1 MKITGKKTVVLCT
14 VISLIAFGS
23 CQMFTTSLGKGFARD
38 QTKQLEK
45 ASSGDLADA
54 LATPKDSKTAT
65 AILEVLATKDT
76 AEIQAL
82 SNEQK
87 AAVLNTALDASVTI
101 QDLKDQ
107 ASALLGEGDTDT
119 NQIITNICNAVN
131 PVNTAAI
138 VAILSGDTSSI
149 DASSLANASLALVAQ
164 VAKATDVTQVMK
176 NFETKNADID
186 TILTNAKD
194 NPTANATAIPAVVE
208 AILGADASEASKDN
222 LTAAIN
228 TMAELN
234 KRAGAGEEV
243 MVLGVLDIGELLNSL
258 QGK

>member
-1 MKITGKKTVVLCT
+1 MKITGKKTVILFT
-14 VISLIAFGS
+14 VISLIGFGS
-23 CQMFTTSLGKGFARD
+23 CQMFTTSLGKDLARD
-38 QTKQLEK
+38 QTKQLAK
-45 ASSGDLADA
+45 ASSAELADA

-107 ASALLGEGDTDT
+107 ASALLGEGNTDT

-138 VAILSGDTSSI
+138 VAILNGDTSSI

-164 VAKATDVTQVMK
+164 VAKATDVTQVME
-176 NFETKNADID
+176 NFEGVTIDSSTNIDNTVNQILDGPGATEETKA
-186 TILTNAKD
+186 
-194 NPTANATAIPAVVE
+194 
-208 AILGADASEASKDN
+208 N
-222 LTAAIN
+222 LTAALN
-228 TMAELN
+228 TLVALN
-234 KRAGAGEEV
+234 TRVNNGEEV
-243 MVLGVLDIGELLNSL
+243 MVLGVLDIGELLSSL

>member
-38 QTKQLEK
+38 QTKQLAK
-45 ASSGDLADA
+45 ASSAELADA

-164 VAKATDVTQVMK
+164 VAKATDVTQVME
-176 NFETKNADID
+176 NFEGVTIDSSTDID
-186 TILTNAKD
+186 NTVNQILKGTDATEETK
-194 NPTANATAIPAVVE
+194 AN
-208 AILGADASEASKDN
+208 LK
-222 LTAAIN
+222 AALN
-228 TMAELN
+228 TMVELN
-234 KRAGAGEEV
+234 ERPKNEEIK
-243 MVLGVLDIGELLNSL
+243 VLGILDISELLNSL
-258 QGK
+258 NKA